1 MGQGEG
7 RILKMPSLRLG
18 ISKESDVAELNRR
31 KNKFLELIQLGEMA
45 QWGQL
50 SARVRKAGVDE
61 IASE

>member
-1 MGQGEG
+1 
-7 RILKMPSLRLG
+7 MPSLRLG